1 MKPTRSTTL
10 AALVFVALAVPV
22 TAYAV
27 SAGADDPTLPEP
39 ATAHATETPDPPEAP
54 ETTGTEHAAEASAPG
69 RAHAEAMK
77 AWAQCVGEAASGP
90 KTEGAPV
97 PPKLS
102 CGDKPVGPGRAKHA
116 PAAGPAQH
124 GSSGAHGNHG
134 RGH

>member
-1 MKPTRSTTL
+1 
-10 AALVFVALAVPV
+10 
-22 TAYAV
+22 V
-27 SAGADDPTLPEP
+27 SAGADDPTVPEP
-39 ATAHATETPDPPEAP
+39 AAAHATEKPDRPEAP

-77 AWAQCVGEAASGP
+77 AWARCVGEAASGP

-116 PAAGPAQH
+116 PTAGLSKH
-124 GSSGAHGNHG
+124 GSSGEHGSRG
-134 RGH
+134 RGRAH

>member
-27 SAGADDPTLPEP
+27 SAGADDPTPPEP
-39 ATAHATETPDPPEAP
+39 AAAHATEKPDPPEAP
-54 ETTGTEHAAEASAPG
+54 ETTGTEHAAQASAPG

-77 AWAQCVGEAASGP
+77 AWAYCVGEAASGP
-90 KTEGAPV
+90 KAEGAPV

-102 CGDKPVGPGRAKHA
+102 CRNKPVGPGRAKHA
-116 PAAGPAQH
+116 PAAAQSEH
-124 GSSGAHGNHG
+124 GSRAEHGHHG
-134 RGH
+134 H